1 MDTARRS
8 SSKSKSPRRDHRN
21 SNRDP
26 KSYSRRDRSRHA
38 HVADNDCSTSQ
49 SSTDNEDEHNF
60 MALTTDGPQ
69 PLQYAES
76 TRGKSTPLSLPHAPL
91 DDSTF
96 FGPMND
102 TDACLIERE
111 ESMPDPS
118 FK

>member
-1 MDTARRS
+1 
-8 SSKSKSPRRDHRN
+8 
-21 SNRDP
+21 
-26 KSYSRRDRSRHA
+26 
-38 HVADNDCSTSQ
+38 VADDDCSTSQ
-49 SSTDNEDEHNF
+49 SSTNNEDEHNF
-60 MALTTDGPQ
+60 MALTTHDGPQ

-111 ESMPDPS
+111 ESIPDLVSSDGTNDDDDDDEGNANVDHAVSTPLDHYQTAL
-118 FK
+118 